1 MIPPARRSICLAAGA
16 VLALDQASKC
26 MAIAWLRPNVPVD
39 VIPFL
44 SLRLGFNT
52 GISFGM
58 FATENNMFRI
68 PLMLLALLIIA
79 VLAVVARRSKPFD
92 RHAMSAIIGGALG
105 NLADR
110 FFRGSVTDFIDVH
123 AAGWHWP
130 SFNLADVAI
139 TLGVVGLLWSLTRV
153 QRQAESY

>member
-1 MIPPARRSICLAAGA
+1 MLPAAGRSIFLVTGA
-16 VLALDQASKC
+16 VLSLDQTSKC
-26 MAIAWLRPNVPVD
+26 MAIAWLRPNAPVD

-58 FATENNMFRI
+58 FATENNVFRL
-68 PLMLLALLIIA
+68 PLILLALLIIV
-79 VLAVVARRSKPFD
+79 VLAVVAQRSKPFD

-130 SFNLADVAI
+130 SFNFADVAI
-139 TLGVVGLLWSLTRV
+139 TLGVVGLLWSLTKV
-153 QRQAESY
+153 QRQPESY